1 MLLKAFQVFQKNPF
15 YQSNSLFCM
24 KSATSVPY
32 GRISLFFV
40 LVMAVL
46 TWGFYKTYIV
56 FFPSFE
62 GFAFVHHFH
71 GAMMLIWMGF
81 LIVQPLLILWKKQS
95 IHRLIGKSSFIVAPL
110 VVLSIFLVAKFSYYR
125 PEPPLPPEIRIAE
138 IALPIP
144 NMLAFALF
152 YVLAILNRRHTYHH
166 MRYMIGTGILMIGPG
181 LGRALGVYFHIP
193 FLQSVDIVMYVMAG
207 IAALLMLNDY
217 WRERSYKANAI
228 VFLGIAACYLIWEM
242 RMTGIW
248 QSIGSFIAKY
258 MF

>member
-1 MLLKAFQVFQKNPF
+1 
-15 YQSNSLFCM
+15 M
-24 KSATSVPY
+24 KSGSSIHY

-46 TWGFYKTYIV
+46 TWGFYKTYLV

-71 GAMMLIWMGF
+71 GAMMLVWMGF
-81 LIVQPLLILWKKQS
+81 LIFQPLFILWHKQS
-95 IHRLIGKSSFIVAPL
+95 VHRLIGKSSFIVAPL
-110 VVLSIFLVAKFSYYR
+110 VVLSIFLVAQSGYYR
-125 PEPPLPPEIRIAE
+125 TLPSLPPEQSIAE

-144 NMLAFALF
+144 NMMAFAFF
-152 YVLAILNRRHTYHH
+152 YLLAIVNRRQTYHH

-181 LGRALGVYFHIP
+181 LGRALGVYFQIP
-193 FLQSVDIVMYVMAG
+193 FPQSVDIVMYVMAG

-228 VFLGIAACYLIWEM
+228 VFLGIAACYLIWEI

-248 QSIGSFIAKY
+248 QNIGGFIAKY
-258 MF
+258 LF